1 MKHLYWFITDMIL
14 DLIEGLNRIKNIFC
28 KKNTP
33 SLIAFNVFWV
43 TDSEWIERLVSY
55 KQLELWTAD
64 K

>member
-14 DLIEGLNRIKNIFC
+14 ELIEGVYRIKNIFH
-28 KKNTP
+28 KKAEP
-33 SLIAFNVFWV
+33 SLIASNVFWV
-43 TDSEWIERLVSY
+43 TDSQWMERLECY